1 MGLED
6 LIPRALRDKRLQKVA
21 FEAATTLAAES
32 PVVKTIQAAYQITKV
47 GDVVKNT
54 NNLLLNASDTVRSA
68 QTILP
73 QMHIMGQSLVDTA
86 RLLSKFSMVATTLG
100 MGANIIQTY
109 QGIQALNLIAAKL
122 GDMGKSLEAQTAL
135 TAQRDFPQYVYDM
148 IRERLSQT
156 AVDPDREHWFFLY
169 HPDTDWYPKFF
180 HLVEEKPLDP
190 RFCGYTNQLDT
201 VFMFMLAARE
211 RITERELR
219 KGRKKQHCRPIQL
232 HLIIPAYQSIL
243 IPESIRIPDEIGDFV
258 IEGRINS
265 NRPFVWLNLPEDQK
279 YYTSDVGF
287 WTPPPLGWWNQA
299 MTWCGIT
306 EKPPEYGSPRILG
319 MGPQPGLIEGEV
331 ETEERVITVEKEKAM
346 IEEAPKENGI
356 TELVRRHSNES
367 SLELVQAT
375 KKRSTPLHKRGKS
388 RLTSRR
394 RA

>member
-32 PVVKTIQAAYQITKV
+32 PVVKTVQAAYQITKV

-54 NNLLLNASDTVRSA
+54 NSLLLNASDTVRSA

-156 AVDPDREHWFFLY
+156 TVDPDREHWFFLY

-180 HLVEEKPLDP
+180 HLVEE
-190 RFCGYTNQLDT
+190 N
-201 VFMFMLAARE
+201 
-211 RITERELR
+211 
-219 KGRKKQHCRPIQL
+219 H
-232 HLIIPAYQSIL
+232 
-243 IPESIRIPDEIGDFV
+243 
-258 IEGRINS
+258 
-265 NRPFVWLNLPEDQK
+265 
-279 YYTSDVGF
+279 
-287 WTPPPLGWWNQA
+287 
-299 MTWCGIT
+299 
-306 EKPPEYGSPRILG
+306 
-319 MGPQPGLIEGEV
+319 
-331 ETEERVITVEKEKAM
+331 
-346 IEEAPKENGI
+346 
-356 TELVRRHSNES
+356 
-367 SLELVQAT
+367 
-375 KKRSTPLHKRGKS
+375 
-388 RLTSRR
+388 
-394 RA
+394 